1 MRGGYQR
8 QTTPLPPSVIAKRLK
23 SMADNLVLLIIWRN
37 EAENRKK
44 ARAIQRVIDKKVKLY
59 RGQGLSIGGEFA
71 RLLDGRSW
79 DDIATETEVREAEK
93 TMPCFKYLP
102 WPGEGYQRGM
112 DIKRRNRN
120 EEKLQR
126 DDSHSRD

>member
-8 QTTPLPPSVIAKRLK
+8 PTTPLPPSVIAKRLK

-59 RGQGLSIGGEFA
+59 RGQGLNVDAEFA

-79 DDIATETEVREAEK
+79 DDITTETEVREAEK

-102 WPGEGYQRGM
+102 WPGDGHQA
-112 DIKRRNRN
+112 
-120 EEKLQR
+120 EERK
-126 DDSHSRD
+126 